1 MIASYRESVVDL
13 AAIVSQRLKGLSL
26 YRPHSI
32 ARLVLLGLGATLT
45 PLIAAVITAAVRV
58 DGLAEDYRVAVL
70 EAEIATQQRWSLLEQ
85 LTEMQRSLG
94 RYRVLGEPAIYEV
107 YLGRRETFR
116 NAVDSLAALNLSA
129 AVNADLMKLLEDERA
144 LFALLGGEST
154 DMDDAVASVQWTE
167 LAVRARTVLAVM
179 SGLIADQANAG
190 LLTSDDLQRQ
200 LLLQAALVIPAS
212 LALAGLFVV
221 WTKRP
226 MHALSLAIRRL
237 GSQDLSEPI
246 RIRGPHDI
254 EELGLQL
261 EWLRQR
267 ISQLEHQKLAFLQ
280 HISHE
285 LKTPLTTLR
294 EGSELLAESLAE
306 SLPED
311 AEISRLMQT
320 NSIYLQKLIEDLLQF
335 GKTQQPLAN
344 PILRADFR
352 MDELILGV
360 VAAQR
365 VAIGAKHL
373 NVQEHLEAVTVLG
386 DRARLSVVIDN
397 LLSNAIKYTPTE
409 GNIVIRVARRG
420 GGVQIDVQDSGPGIG
435 SDEQESIF
443 EPFVQGR
450 AVYKSSVR
458 GTGLGLAIAKEY
470 VEAHHGRIEVVRAD
484 VGAHI
489 RVTIPTGTAGRL
501 AVG

>member
-1 MIASYRESVVDL
+1 
-13 AAIVSQRLKGLSL
+13 
-26 YRPHSI
+26 
-32 ARLVLLGLGATLT
+32 
-45 PLIAAVITAAVRV
+45 
-58 DGLAEDYRVAVL
+58 
-70 EAEIATQQRWSLLEQ
+70 
-85 LTEMQRSLG
+85 
-94 RYRVLGEPAIYEV
+94 
-107 YLGRRETFR
+107 
-116 NAVDSLAALNLSA
+116 
-129 AVNADLMKLLEDERA
+129 
-144 LFALLGGEST
+144 
-154 DMDDAVASVQWTE
+154 
-167 LAVRARTVLAVM
+167 
-179 SGLIADQANAG
+179 
-190 LLTSDDLQRQ
+190 
-200 LLLQAALVIPAS
+200 LLQAALVIPAS

-373 NVQEHLEAVTVLG
+373 NVQERLEAVTVLG

-409 GNIVIRVARRG
+409 GNIVIRLARRG

-435 SDEQESIF
+435 NDEQESIF